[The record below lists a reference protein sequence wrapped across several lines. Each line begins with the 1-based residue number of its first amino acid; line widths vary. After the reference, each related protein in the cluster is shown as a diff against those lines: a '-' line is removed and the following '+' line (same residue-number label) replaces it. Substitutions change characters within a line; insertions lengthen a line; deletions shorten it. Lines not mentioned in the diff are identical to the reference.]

1 MSHEPRSCAS
11 CDETGCGMHKIV
23 QALPAGQ
30 CAWVLDDVWPETAS
44 MVAEMFGAGD
54 QLIAPGAWPG
64 FPSRYAWP
72 RRGQAPAKLQTI
84 ARHLAMRRVAKAP
97 GGVRQRTY
105 LERDRQLAR
114 RLARAIDYRAR
125 HLVVAQS
132 WLPWLDE
139 AGALGGRTFDVVMSR
154 YPLGEVHR
162 MLDLAAAE
170 FGPSSTIA
178 DFRADPELV
187 EREAELLARARR
199 IITPHHGI
207 AAMFPG
213 RTLLLAWHRPPPSPR
228 EPGTRVAF
236 LGPTI
241 ARQRPDIARRL
252 ASSLDEPLI
261 VLGPVIEPLWDG
273 VAIERRSMEPGWL
286 YGIGATLHPA
296 SLTNQPRALLEAL
309 ANGVNVYATETC
321 GLPPSDYAPLE
332 SFNRPRAVPR
342 ERRGRAYRAAA
353 RPRA

>member
-23 QALPAGQ
+23 QALPGERTAF
-30 CAWVLDDVWPETAS
+30 VLDDVCPETAS
-44 MVAEMFGAGD
+44 MVAEMFGADD
-54 QLIAPGAWPG
+54 QLIAPGTWPG

-72 RRGQAPAKLQTI
+72 KHGQAPAKLQTI

-105 LERDRQLAR
+105 LDHDRRLAR
-114 RLARAIDYRAR
+114 RLAKAIDYRSR

-139 AGALGGRTFDVVMSR
+139 AGALGGRTVDVVMSR

-162 MLDLAAAE
+162 MLDAAAAE
-170 FGPSSTIA
+170 IGPSSTIA
-178 DFRADPELV
+178 DFRADPALV
-187 EREAELLARARR
+187 EREAELLAGAQR

-207 AAMFPG
+207 ASLFPG
-213 RTLLLAWHRPPPSPR
+213 RTLLLAWHRPSASAR

-252 ASSLDEPLI
+252 ASSLDQPLI
-261 VLGPVIEPLWDG
+261 VLGPVIEPLWEG
-273 VAIERRSMEPGWL
+273 VAIEHRQLGPGWL
-286 YGIGATLHPA
+286 DGIGAILHPA

-309 ANGVNVYATETC
+309 ASGVSVYATETS
-321 GLPPSDYAPLE
+321 GLARSDYAPLE
-332 SFNRPRAVPR
+332 TFNRPMAVPR

-353 RPRA
+353 RPLA